1 MHLLLRLNWISL
13 FWLAKETEMC
23 LHCNICVWSSKS
35 YLSFSVA
42 CFELTVLKKERD
54 GISAAPKKL
63 SPEWGRIRNLGWT
76 GYRLSP
82 SHHPHLYLSLAQMSP
97 VSSLRFIFLSS
108 GFFFF
113 FFPLQGPTSFLK
125 CRVKTWREQASQSH
139 LHGMCSQGGCSC
151 LYLLLPFAL
160 LMLLLTFSDD
170 DSLEL

>member
-13 FWLAKETEMC
+13 FWLAKETVMC

-82 SHHPHLYLSLAQMSP
+82 SYHPHLYLSLAQMSP

-113 FFPLQGPTSFLK
+113 FFLFKGPHLSWSAGWKPGENKPAKAISMACVL
-125 CRVKTWREQASQSH
+125 REDVHACISYYH
-139 LHGMCSQGGCSC
+139 LLCSC
-151 LYLLLPFAL
+151 YCWHFQ
-160 LMLLLTFSDD
+160 MMIH
-170 DSLEL
+170 